1 MCEYLSEV
9 LFSVPLGTHPEEK
22 WLDQMVILFLIS
34 SGTTIAFSQLAAPFY
49 VPTAMQKN
57 SDFSDIKAYMEY
69 KENKIQ
75 YTHLRAVIQS
85 SKFANHHFNSYKILR
100 ED

>member
-1 MCEYLSEV
+1 
-9 LFSVPLGTHPEEK
+9 
-22 WLDQMVILFLIS
+22 
-34 SGTTIAFSQLAAPFY
+34 
-49 VPTAMQKN
+49 MQKN